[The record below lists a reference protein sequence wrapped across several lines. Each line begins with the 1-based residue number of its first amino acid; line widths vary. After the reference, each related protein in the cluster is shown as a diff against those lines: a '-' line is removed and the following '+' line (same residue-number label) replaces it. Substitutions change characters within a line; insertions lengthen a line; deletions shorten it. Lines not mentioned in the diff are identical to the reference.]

1 MEEKVCLIKVITDIL
16 GMKHSLELENV
27 KLLRGLMEKVNKKE
41 YIRFLEDYDK
51 ASVVISDKLY
61 NDQNRTIIS
70 SILYMKLLPISRN
83 IERIQSNE
91 VLSNYSL
98 FLEYLDQ
105 TYIIFR
111 EFTND
116 LCLLYGYDIN
126 ASKEV
131 TSKKS
136 LKSYIR
142 SLIK

>member
-1 MEEKVCLIKVITDIL
+1 MEEKVCLTKVITDIL

-111 EFTND
+111 DFTND